1 LAQERAYVVVKT
13 SGEVKSKST
22 VLEATITDVAKMVVK
37 ASGRVVK
44 VVVETVSEAV
54 KKPVV
59 VVPNKVSNVIAD
71 GKVGESNIRI

>member
-1 LAQERAYVVVKT
+1 VVVVVVVKT

-59 VVPNKVSNVIAD
+59 VV
-71 GKVGESNIRI
+71 RI